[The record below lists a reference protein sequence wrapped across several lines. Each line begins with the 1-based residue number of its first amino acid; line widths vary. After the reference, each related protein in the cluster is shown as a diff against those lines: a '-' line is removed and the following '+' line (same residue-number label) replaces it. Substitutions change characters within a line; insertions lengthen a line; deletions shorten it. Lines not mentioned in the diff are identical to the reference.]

1 MSQTE
6 TSRLVTFETDIEEV
20 LAIMAGSA
28 EYDRRTI
35 YRGQV
40 GGRHAVVPV
49 DDLVARDD
57 SEATEDED
65 LQLQEMQLIGDTVDV
80 GDHGGSTITIAKDG
94 QQVEKMDQRGTY
106 GLLWI
111 PFE

>member
-6 TSRLVTFETDIEEV
+6 TSRLVTFETDHSEL

-35 YRGQV
+35 YRGRV
-40 GGRHAVVPV
+40 DGRHAVVPV
-49 DDLVARDD
+49 DDLVASHEEGSD
-57 SEATEDED
+57 SDVD
-65 LQLQEMQLIGDTVDV
+65 LDLSRMQLVGATVDV
-80 GDHGGSTITIAKDG
+80 PEHGDADVSLAKDG
-94 QQVEKMDQRGTY
+94 RQVERMDQRGTY